1 MKLKGALI
9 VMKKSFSFL
18 IVATFALSSA
28 VTVLADETVNKVGI
42 REYEETKG
50 NNIKWNENTKT
61 VSVYDDSEFLYSV
74 GIGDSTVN
82 MKDFRFQLDYN
93 IEAENGVAYIKKGTL
108 DFINDALEKNKS
120 YDKAGLY
127 KIVEKSYESEDK
139 NIVINYPQ
147 IENYKGE
154 LLQSY
159 MNQSISQIVKK
170 YSQNSIYKSLSLD
183 YSIERS
189 DEKYISI
196 LFTGE
201 AKTTLFNDTVKI
213 MDSVTMEL
221 DSGQVLTVENYIKDK
236 EKLFDILKNSILKP
250 LEYESLKFYF
260 DDENIVFYY
269 MLSDD
274 SNREYNA
281 IELNLSELEN
291 IIHEYIGEKPAS

>member
-1 MKLKGALI
+1 MKLKGVLI
-9 VMKKSFSFL
+9 VMKKFLSFL
-18 IVATFALSSA
+18 IAATLVLSSA
-28 VTVLADETVNKVGI
+28 VSVLADKTVNKVGI
-42 REYEETKG
+42 REYEQTKG
-50 NNIKWNENTKT
+50 NNVKWNENTKIIA
-61 VSVYDDSEFLYSV
+61 VYDDSEFLYSV
-74 GIGDSTVN
+74 SIG
-82 MKDFRFQLDYN
+82 DYN
-93 IEAENGVAYIKKGTL
+93 IEAENGVAYIEKSTL
-108 DFINDALEKNKS
+108 DFINDMLEKNKS

-221 DSGQVLTVENYIKDK
+221 DSSQVLTVENYIKDK
-236 EKLFDILKNSILKP
+236 EKLFDILKNSTLKP

-260 DDENIVFYY
+260 EDENIVFYY
-269 MLSDD
+269 MPSDD

>member
-1 MKLKGALI
+1 M
-9 VMKKSFSFL
+9 
-18 IVATFALSSA
+18 
-28 VTVLADETVNKVGI
+28 
-42 REYEETKG
+42 
-50 NNIKWNENTKT
+50 
-61 VSVYDDSEFLYSV
+61 
-74 GIGDSTVN
+74 
-82 MKDFRFQLDYN
+82 
-93 IEAENGVAYIKKGTL
+93 
-108 DFINDALEKNKS
+108 LEKNKS

-221 DSGQVLTVENYIKDK
+221 DSSQVLTVENYIKDNF
-236 EKLFDILKNSILKP
+236 KLSKVMK
-250 LEYESLKFYF
+250 K
-260 DDENIVFYY
+260 
-269 MLSDD
+269 
-274 SNREYNA
+274 
-281 IELNLSELEN
+281 
-291 IIHEYIGEKPAS
+291 